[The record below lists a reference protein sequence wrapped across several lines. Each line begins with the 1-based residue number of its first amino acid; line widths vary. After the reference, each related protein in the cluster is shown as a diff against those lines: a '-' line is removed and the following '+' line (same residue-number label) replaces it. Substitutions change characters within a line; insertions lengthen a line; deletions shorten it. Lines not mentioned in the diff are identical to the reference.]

1 MVKAKPKHEKR
12 NIEFVTITAC
22 VSLLICIILLPIL
35 CLIPAIWSHVTI
47 PNEIWDIEKILIP
60 GIMGYLFGY
69 SSGATPNPNITA
81 NDS

>member
-12 NIEFVTITAC
+12 NTEVITITAC
-22 VSLLICIILLPIL
+22 IALLICIILLPIL

-69 SSGATPNPNITA
+69 SSAATPNINITN
-81 NDS
+81 NDL